1 MQAAQTSTGTIGGGG
16 GGSSGRSLYGGSELR
31 AMVESYRARIM
42 SDANRMLSKNR
53 VASIRYNEY
62 VARQPSAAVQAS
74 LKRLIKNRDWRY
86 VSFAEF
92 SRTLYAVARRF
103 FASLRSSSRGRKRAA
118 APPAVCFV
126 VDSLSNG
133 IKSSFWVFVLMM
145 LSMTGPDGEIE
156 DGLYSNM
163 WLAVD
168 DEGANGGL
176 YRAFSQ
182 LPKGT
187 RLVLVDDATYS
198 GDQLS
203 RFLAIVK
210 ESWINVWDGS
220 GSTAVSRVPRVTV
233 IVPFMSLNSIRI
245 LKGVGGKATTIVNH
259 ETFAPLF
266 HGRPLSRVLS
276 SDLYLEGA
284 TRLGKTYHSL
294 YFDVL
299 GILPTNS
306 LFLFEHKV
314 ADQLSIPDVWL
325 KVGPCVSPKVTVAYR
340 LRPSLASQTAGMVR
354 REIESDPLYRRYLS
368 DMPGTDYER
377 MLMAASLR
385 VKHLIASSKVFR
397 DKYCERVAM
406 DPAAANGTSGTN
418 GRSHPADFFP
428 LIAPEFVK
436 FWWQKM
442 GKSYLKITKV
452 LPIIKREIS

>member
-1 MQAAQTSTGTIGGGG
+1 
-16 GGSSGRSLYGGSELR
+16 
-31 AMVESYRARIM
+31 MVESYRARIM

-53 VASIRYNEY
+53 VASIRYDEY
-62 VARQPSAAVQAS
+62 VSRQPSAAVQAS
-74 LKRLIKNRDWRY
+74 LKRLFKHRDWRY

-103 FASLRSSSRGRKRAA
+103 FASLRDRRDKAS
-118 APPAVCFV
+118 VCFV

-145 LSMTGPDGEIE
+145 LYLTDPDE
-156 DGLYSNM
+156 DGGGYSNSKGGREATDLYSRL

-182 LPKGT
+182 LSASAPKGGGAGI

-210 ESWINVWDGS
+210 ESWRNVF
-220 GSTAVSRVPRVTV
+220 STAVPPRVTV

-245 LKGVGGKATTIVNH
+245 IRGVGGNTTKIVNH

-276 SDLYLEGA
+276 SDLYLEGSS
-284 TRLGKTYHSL
+284 RMGMGKEYQSL

-325 KVGPCVSPKVTVAYR
+325 KVGPCVSPKVTSAYR
-340 LRPSLASQTAGMVR
+340 LRPSLAAQTVGMVR
-354 REIESDPLYRRYLS
+354 RDIEADPLYRRYLS

-377 MLMAASLR
+377 MLLAASLR
-385 VKHLIASSKVFR
+385 IKHLIASSKVFR
-397 DKYCERVAM
+397 EKHCERVALN
-406 DPAAANGTSGTN
+406 PRPVAAGSFA
-418 GRSHPADFFP
+418 ADFFP
-428 LIAPEFVK
+428 LIAPEFCDAGYK
-436 FWWQKM
+436 RFMRFHRRANLEHIINAIPPCRTPPYKHD
-442 GKSYLKITKV
+442 SFPDPYLSARIMAVHRPK
-452 LPIIKREIS
+452 